1 MATETYPSGKVIETQ
16 FDGAGRI
23 AGVKKQSASGY
34 IAGAASTENANR
46 LQYTAHGAA
55 SVMKLGNGLWE
66 HTNFNSRLQPTQI
79 GLGTT
84 STTSGT
90 LQLDY
95 GYGTT
100 TNNGNLMSQLIT
112 IQVPGQNSLTYS
124 QSYSY
129 DQVNRLL
136 SASEGANW
144 NQQYGYDV
152 YGNRW
157 VQPSSTYIPNPSLTP
172 QSLSAFSAA
181 NNRLTTALGFNY
193 DAVGNLTSDPTTALN
208 AMVYDAENRQTSY
221 TKAGVT
227 THYDGDGRRVKKEE
241 ATGATVF
248 VYNAGGQLVAEYSD
262 AGGGGTVTMS
272 YLTSDHLG
280 STRVVTD
287 GTGVVKARHDYLPFG
302 EEIGSNIGGRDG
314 VTGYTAVDLTRQKFT
329 GQQRDTESGLDYFTA
344 RYYSSAQGRF
354 TSPDLFGGFA
364 LAPQMLNLYAYTHNN
379 PLNFVDP
386 SGHYSLSSKIEKD
399 VDKRHA
405 NRRYGLYQDGK
416 PEPPKGYEFTPN
428 GSLAKEGGKPV
439 VQESVEVRG
448 STSPANGGGWF
459 SKLWGGIKS
468 AGRFI
473 GRIFPRTGGGTVSG
487 TASGGLGIYG
497 GGADVAVSGGFYN
510 DYAHFSKGH
519 GAAISGGAFLGP
531 PSPNEGFGIPY
542 GSQNPGGSAIGA
554 YAGVGLGVFF
564 SNAPDYNSLGGDF
577 NTTQINTPIG
587 GFQFDYSGGIYVI
600 SVTGGPGIGA
610 SAANYTTTTPVT
622 LQTPPILPII
632 WPQ

>member
-1 MATETYPSGKVIETQ
+1 MSASYNKAGLMATETYPSGKVIETQ

-227 THYDGDGRRVKKEE
+227 TQYRYDGDGRRVKKEE

-314 VTGYTAVDLTRQKFT
+314 VTGYAAVDLTRQKFT
-329 GQQRDTESGLDYFTA
+329 GQQRDTESGLDYFGA
-344 RYYSSAQGRF
+344 RYYSGAQGRF
-354 TSPDLFGGFA
+354 TS
-364 LAPQMLNLYAYTHNN
+364 
-379 PLNFVDP
+379 VDP
-386 SGHYSLSSKIEKD
+386 SSKSMDKGNPQRWNRYSYVLGNPFLYIDQNGKWPTRTHNELIKKAFPGLS
-399 VDKRHA
+399 
-405 NRRYGLYQDGK
+405 NREIKAIQKGSRDTDA
-416 PEPPKGYEFTPN
+416 PKGVLPITLLPSQAHKHAMRQQGETVEQADRKALDWLN
-428 GSLAKEGGKPV
+428 ERREAAKEHQSAYEYYGWNKGFV
-439 VQESVEVRG
+439 VD
-448 STSPANGGGWF
+448 P
-459 SKLWGGIKS
+459 
-468 AGRFI
+468 
-473 GRIFPRTGGGTVSG
+473 
-487 TASGGLGIYG
+487 
-497 GGADVAVSGGFYN
+497 
-510 DYAHFSKGH
+510 
-519 GAAISGGAFLGP
+519 
-531 PSPNEGFGIPY
+531 
-542 GSQNPGGSAIGA
+542 
-554 YAGVGLGVFF
+554 
-564 SNAPDYNSLGGDF
+564 
-577 NTTQINTPIG
+577 
-587 GFQFDYSGGIYVI
+587 
-600 SVTGGPGIGA
+600 
-610 SAANYTTTTPVT
+610 
-622 LQTPPILPII
+622 
-632 WPQ
+632 